1 MDSSNTN
8 LNEIGVRID
17 NFRQLIYC
25 LNVLGRLKAS
35 EKIYTPKLNQARP
48 WRLTI
53 QPNTVGWNG
62 FWTRVWR
69 TLSKDNHQSRED
81 NMEYV
86 KLMIEELRKDFTF
99 LLQYISKYIVQNNKD
114 AMQHWSHLQ
123 LLSFESG
130 HQQIEDSNVKDNK
143 TKNDTQWLQMK
154 HTSQLMK
161 KDEQRAYQIHYR
173 LCKCT
178 NCLLSSERMI
188 VVRVGEFLVQAL
200 AGMVNAVA
208 GLEFLKTTYEDDE
221 GIVANIQCV
230 QTDLTNMG
238 IQYVNMA
245 ITDDENAVGCTM
257 MRFERPFVDKSDTTS
272 LP

>member
-1 MDSSNTN
+1 MDGGGGNTTN
-8 LNEIGVRID
+8 LHEIGACIE
-17 NFRQLIYC
+17 NFDRLIYC

-35 EKIYTPKLNQARP
+35 EKIYTPKLNQSRP

-53 QPNTVGWNG
+53 QANTVGWAG
-62 FWTRVWR
+62 LWTRILR

-86 KLMIEELRKDFTF
+86 KLMIGELRKTFIF

-114 AMQHWSHLQ
+114 AMQHWSHLP
-123 LLSFESG
+123 LLSFDRS
-130 HQQIEDSNVKDNK
+130 QQQQHDDKHDAKV
-143 TKNDTQWLQMK
+143 QWLQMK

-161 KDEQRAYQIHYR
+161 KEEQQAYQIHYR

-178 NCLLSSERMI
+178 VCLLSSERMTI
-188 VVRVGEFLVQAL
+188 VRVADLLVQAL
-200 AGMVNAVA
+200 SGMANAVA
-208 GLEFLKTTYEDDE
+208 GLEFLKATYEDDD

-230 QTDLTNMG
+230 QTDLRNMA

-245 ITDDENAVGCTM
+245 IVDDDNECM
-257 MRFERPFVDKSDTTS
+257 MRFERPFVDKSDAAA